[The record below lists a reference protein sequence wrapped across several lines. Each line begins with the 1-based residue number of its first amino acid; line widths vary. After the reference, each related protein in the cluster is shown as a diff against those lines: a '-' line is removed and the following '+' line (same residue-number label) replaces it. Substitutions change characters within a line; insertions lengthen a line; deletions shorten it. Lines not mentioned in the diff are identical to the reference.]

1 LRYREQQVFN
11 EITKQVSELALSQ
24 VRSKI
29 QNQLGKTDQAL
40 IIDSK
45 INRLGGQL

>member
-1 LRYREQQVFN
+1 M
-11 EITKQVSELALSQ
+11 KQVSELALNQ
-24 VRSKI
+24 VISKL
-29 QNQLGKTDQAL
+29 QTQLEKTDQSL